1 MMRQTIETAVPI
13 KVSIVEDVEQIR
25 ESLAALIGGSEGF
38 DCIETYGSAE
48 DAIRGLTVRKPDVLL
63 MDINLPAMSGIDC
76 VRKLKDIDPS
86 LQVMMVTMYEDSEQ
100 VFKALQAGAS
110 GYILKRTP
118 PSKLLEAIQEV
129 HHGGSPM
136 TMQIARMVVQSFH
149 QYGNSL
155 DESANLTKREQ
166 EILSYL
172 AKGLRYKE
180 IADALFIS
188 VETVRSH
195 LRRVYEKLHVRSRTE
210 AVLKYLQ
217 K

>member
-1 MMRQTIETAVPI
+1 MLGVTA
-13 KVSIVEDVEQIR
+13 R
-25 ESLAALIGGSEGF
+25 
-38 DCIETYGSAE
+38 
-48 DAIRGLTVRKPDVLL
+48 RPDVLL

-86 LQVMMVTMYEDSEQ
+86 LQVMMVTMYEDSQQ
-100 VFKALQAGAS
+100 VFKALEAGAS
-110 GYILKRTP
+110 GYIVKRTP
-118 PSKLLEAIQEV
+118 PGKLLEAIREV
-129 HHGGSPM
+129 HQGGSPM

-149 QYGNSL
+149 QLGNSL
-155 DESANLTKREQ
+155 DDSSNLTKREQ

-195 LRRVYEKLHVRSRTE
+195 LRRIYEKLHVRSRTE
-210 AVLKYLQ
+210 AVLKYLH